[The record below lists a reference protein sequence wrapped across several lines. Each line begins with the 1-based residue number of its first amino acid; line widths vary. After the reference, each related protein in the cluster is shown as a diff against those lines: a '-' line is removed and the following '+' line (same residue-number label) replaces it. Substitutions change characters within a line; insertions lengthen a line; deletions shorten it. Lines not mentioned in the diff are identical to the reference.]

1 METVIEN
8 STSHASPSST
18 SEALHTLDSLAAK
31 SFGELESLYRAAP
44 APSSLRPLDGDP
56 VGRMLA
62 VKIVSATPLGDP
74 IRRFAASK
82 AFVWGG
88 KSFASEG
95 DASGSGIN
103 RVKLAGVLGRQRLF
117 PFATHIGPSAI
128 DARPAIILNYD
139 LPENPPYIQ
148 KIHDEV
154 REVSPGL
161 YLGPAMWKGA
171 SAKTTVLWFALDTGE
186 R

>member
-1 METVIEN
+1 MQTTSEN
-8 STSHASPSST
+8 SSRDAAQTPPPAVP
-18 SEALHTLDSLAAK
+18 HTLDSLASK
-31 SFGELESLYRAAP
+31 SFDHLEVLYLNAP
-44 APSSLRPLDGDP
+44 APTSLRPLDGDL

-62 VKIVSATPLGDP
+62 VKVISGTPLGSP
-74 IRRFAASK
+74 IRQFAASK

-88 KSFASEG
+88 KSFASESDTAG
-95 DASGSGIN
+95 KGIN
-103 RVKLAGVLGRQRLF
+103 RVKVPSVLGRQRLF
-117 PFATHIGPSAI
+117 PFETLIGPSAL
-128 DARPAIILNYD
+128 DGRPAIILNYD

-171 SAKTTVLWFALDTGE
+171 SSKTTVLWFALDTGK